1 MTASMA
7 HLSTSRVL
15 ALTEWE
21 GARQAPITD
30 ERMTV
35 TVELT
40 EARAARS
47 QRRAGGELRG
57 GLGQRRRLRTTPD
70 FSLMAEL
77 GGDGPPAPHLPSAT
91 NTLRTCSRP
100 QGRTNDAA
108 APTLPRL
115 THTHGCPRSPA
126 HSTVSLTWLAVG
138 PNQIEPAQLR
148 PSTR

>member
-7 HLSTSRVL
+7 HLSTSGVL

-21 GARQAPITD
+21 GARQAPIMD
-30 ERMTV
+30 EQMTV

-47 QRRAGGELRG
+47 QWRAGGELRG

-100 QGRTNDAA
+100 QGRTNNAA

-115 THTHGCPRSPA
+115 THTRGCPRSPA

-138 PNQIEPAQLR
+138 PNQMEPAQLR

>member
-7 HLSTSRVL
+7 HLSTSGVL

-30 ERMTV
+30 EQMTV

-47 QRRAGGELRG
+47 QWRAGGELRG
-57 GLGQRRRLRTTPD
+57 GLGQRRRLGTTPD

-108 APTLPRL
+108 APT
-115 THTHGCPRSPA
+115 HTRGCPRSPA

-138 PNQIEPAQLR
+138 PNQVEPAQLR